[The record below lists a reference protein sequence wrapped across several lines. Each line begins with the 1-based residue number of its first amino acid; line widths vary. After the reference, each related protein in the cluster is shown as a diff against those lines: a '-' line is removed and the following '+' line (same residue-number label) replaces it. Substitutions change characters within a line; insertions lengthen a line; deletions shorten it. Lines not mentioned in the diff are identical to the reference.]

1 MVPWKLKWPTSCKNV
16 IEEILFFDTVY
27 WNWWQ
32 SFKRKKCKFDKLA
45 CITDFFETVNEKN
58 ASMTSPSP
66 NLGVDETLYPY
77 RGSAGIKQHKPN
89 KPAKNG
95 LLYRSL
101 YDAVVPCTFYRLQ
114 YARKLLQTNNEASKY
129 YISGIDEYTKY
140 LVNSSD
146 H

>member
-1 MVPWKLKWPTSCKNV
+1 
-16 IEEILFFDTVY
+16 
-27 WNWWQ
+27 
-32 SFKRKKCKFDKLA
+32 
-45 CITDFFETVNEKN
+45 
-58 ASMTSPSP
+58 MTSPSP

-77 RGSAGIKQHKPN
+77 RGSTGIKQHNPN

-129 YISGIDEYTKY
+129 YISGTDKYTKY
-140 LVNSSD
+140 LANGVNHYNSIDGSNISMD
-146 H
+146 RYFTLVTIAQWA